1 MEPREADGP
10 HWFWGPWAWLLK
22 FQVSPTQPTAKLSPA
37 LGLVR
42 LSRIL
47 VFVYMLGYTIPV
59 GEVSECVHGVNQF
72 VSSVEFRRP
81 DQLDTVDG
89 FATRD
94 GGSTF
99 TLSRVA
105 TLDDAVLFS
114 RALVAALLPKHA
126 YRGERSEEEQHYVL
140 RVHRLVNSLVV
151 RQRRVHETQCAY
163 RTEPAFAGLYPKC
176 YEAWPAQEEKSER
189 VDGMEWSN
197 TARGYISHLPL
208 DRSEALSKVNALV
221 RDKVW
226 DRATREMSVGFAFH
240 NAPGHFTGF
249 CQVSFK
255 ISPYGKV
262 THSVDTEFLRL
273 HPYAP
278 EVNGGHLALGQSL
291 FALVSLVVCIEVVY
305 IARTQPST
313 RWSLA
318 YLLRPWAIF
327 DFLHGTLILWC
338 AWLWYDYIMSP
349 ERTNYD
355 PMALGFQDV
364 AVLAEAFM
372 DLMLCTSF
380 ALFLSV
386 LRTVEYLVV
395 VDPELAKIYKVLSK
409 AVYDLGI
416 FFIIFGTLFGG
427 FVVSGYFLF
436 GQSVVIFSDGHNAAY
451 NLLLWFLALGGGM
464 RALFA
469 EPGGGF
475 YLVLFLMTCVVVLFN
490 MFTAIILSA
499 LDGKDEDGEKPV
511 DAAFNHRLADWIGD
525 RLGWPE
531 HAEDARMRA
540 SLLDSKGAPAEV

>member
-1 MEPREADGP
+1 MEFSQTARAFATNLPLNHDQAL
-10 HWFWGPWAWLLK
+10 A
-22 FQVSPTQPTAKLSPA
+22 QVSA
-37 LGLVR
+37 L
-42 LSRIL
+42 
-47 VFVYMLGYTIPV
+47 
-59 GEVSECVHGVNQF
+59 
-72 VSSVEFRRP
+72 
-81 DQLDTVDG
+81 
-89 FATRD
+89 
-94 GGSTF
+94 
-99 TLSRVA
+99 
-105 TLDDAVLFS
+105 
-114 RALVAALLPKHA
+114 
-126 YRGERSEEEQHYVL
+126 ERH
-140 RVHRLVNSLVV
+140 
-151 RQRRVHETQCAY
+151 
-163 RTEPAFAGLYPKC
+163 
-176 YEAWPAQEEKSER
+176 
-189 VDGMEWSN
+189 
-197 TARGYISHLPL
+197 
-208 DRSEALSKVNALV
+208 
-221 RDKVW
+221 KVW

-278 EVNGGHLALGQSL
+278 EVGGGHLALAQSL
-291 FALVSLVVCIEVVY
+291 FAAVSLVVCVEVIYV
-305 IARTQPST
+305 ARTQPST

-349 ERTNYD
+349 ARTQYD

-364 AVLAEAFM
+364 AVLAEAFTS
-372 DLMLCTSF
+372 LVLCTAF

-409 AVYDLGI
+409 AVYNLGI

-427 FVVSGYFLF
+427 FVVSGYYLF
-436 GQSVVIFSDGHNAAY
+436 GQSVPIFSDGHSAAY

-464 RALFA
+464 RALFS

-499 LDGKDEDGEKPV
+499 LEGKDEDGERAV
-511 DAAFNHRLADWIGD
+511 DAAFNHRLADSVGD
-525 RLGWPE
+525 RMGWPE
-531 HAEDARMRA
+531 HEDDHKVRQA
-540 SLLDSKGAPAEV
+540 LLSDADV